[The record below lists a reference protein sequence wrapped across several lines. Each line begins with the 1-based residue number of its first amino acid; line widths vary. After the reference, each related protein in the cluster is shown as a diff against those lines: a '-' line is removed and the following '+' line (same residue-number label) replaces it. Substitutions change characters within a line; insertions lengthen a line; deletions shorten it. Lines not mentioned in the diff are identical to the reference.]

1 MLILKKN
8 KLKVS
13 QKKILFYH
21 PIFLDGGVEKT
32 NLLISESLSKKY
44 EVLFASNYFSNKF
57 DTDIKR
63 IGIKKIKLKAER
75 TILSFFE
82 LSKIIRKNNPD
93 LIFSLQMHANV
104 TILFMNFLLF
114 FNKLKIVCCERLSPQ
129 SYENNFKGKIIILL
143 AKFLYK
149 FAKKIICNSGDLA
162 KEIKS
167 LSKSNNVT
175 FVYNPTLKQ
184 NFKKLSKKFKL
195 NQYPFKKK
203 NKKIIISIGRLDN
216 NKNHLMIL
224 KAINFLKEKKK
235 FVIVIIGEGKNK
247 KLLIDYAKEIGF
259 RKNLYIFNFK
269 KNPYPYLVNSD
280 LKILTSNFE
289 GLPNVLIE
297 AMALDVPI
305 ISTNSPTG
313 PREILLNGKAGFLI
327 KRNDHKSLSKKIRL
341 FLQDP
346 KIFIQKKLFYKKSL
360 KRFSPE
366 KSLKKYI
373 NIVDKII

>member
-1 MLILKKN
+1 
-8 KLKVS
+8 
-13 QKKILFYH
+13 
-21 PIFLDGGVEKT
+21 
-32 NLLISESLSKKY
+32 
-44 EVLFASNYFSNKF
+44 
-57 DTDIKR
+57 
-63 IGIKKIKLKAER
+63 
-75 TILSFFE
+75 
-82 LSKIIRKNNPD
+82 
-93 LIFSLQMHANV
+93 
-104 TILFMNFLLF
+104 
-114 FNKLKIVCCERLSPQ
+114 
-129 SYENNFKGKIIILL
+129 
-143 AKFLYK
+143 
-149 FAKKIICNSGDLA
+149 
-162 KEIKS
+162 
-167 LSKSNNVT
+167 
-175 FVYNPTLKQ
+175 
-184 NFKKLSKKFKL
+184 
-195 NQYPFKKK
+195 
-203 NKKIIISIGRLDN
+203 
-216 NKNHLMIL
+216 MIL